1 MRVTKIAYL
10 ITSFYA
16 SQYSC
21 EELPERELA
30 TSLRFLK
37 PADTSKG
44 SNSGDPN
51 TKPIPQVRRYLKCDD
66 DDEPDSGSGGKGNE
80 GEQNKES
87 GQEEAKRRK
96 QKHKEHEKKKKEKRE
111 REKREREERERRERE
126 KKSKNQENQG
136 Q

>member
-10 ITSFYA
+10 ITSFCV
-16 SQYSC
+16 SQNSC

-37 PADTSKG
+37 PADTAKG
-44 SNSGDPN
+44 SNGGDPN

-66 DDEPDSGSGGKGNE
+66 DDEPDSGNGGKGNQ

-87 GQEEAKRRK
+87 EQEEAKRRK

-111 REKREREERERRERE
+111 REERERREKE
-126 KKSKNQENQG
+126 KKSKNQGNQG